1 MHVQSNCRKKGPIYL
16 RSFHQYEVCPKGSWT
31 IYSKVLVNRI
41 CLEFYEFYKVNPDG
55 LNLVSK
61 FRENCFTSYGVT
73 LCKVGVVIAPR
84 STLTYCVTFT
94 QKMVF
99 KVFNS

>member
-1 MHVQSNCRKKGPIYL
+1 MSQKGTYL
-16 RSFHQYEVCPKGSWT
+16 FKECFYLYEVCQKGSWT
-31 IYSKVLVNRI
+31 IYSKVLVDRI
-41 CLEFYEFYKVNPDG
+41 CLEFYEFYKVNPDE

-61 FRENCFTSYGVT
+61 FREICFTGYGVT

-84 STLTYCVTFT
+84 SILTYCVTFT